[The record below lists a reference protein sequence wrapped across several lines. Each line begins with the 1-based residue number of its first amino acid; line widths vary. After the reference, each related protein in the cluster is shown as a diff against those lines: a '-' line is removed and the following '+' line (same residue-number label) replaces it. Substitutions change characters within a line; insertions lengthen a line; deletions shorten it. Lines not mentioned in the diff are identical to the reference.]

1 MERDPDITT
10 MKTVSLGN
18 GLGSLRSD
26 ATSSMPIA
34 SGNAEP
40 VYGEAPVQSDYTNP
54 NPNSGPSADA
64 SLFSGGIPMDP
75 FSGDPFLGRMVGNCQ
90 ILEKINEGGSAL
102 IYRAHNLSFN
112 LDRVI
117 KILRPTLSD
126 DEENFERF
134 KQEAQFTARL
144 DHPNILRV
152 FDTGEIGRQFYIE
165 MEFVEGQSLRAFMS
179 AHLRIRE
186 ADILGIV
193 SQIAGALDYAHNV
206 QIKSAEGD
214 LIRGILHRDIKPE
227 NIMVTA
233 NGLVKLMDFGAAKAL
248 SMNTRTMQGTV
259 VGTPHYMSPEQIN
272 GEPLDAR
279 SDFFSLGVLLY
290 ELCTGHRPFDA
301 ENLAALLWKIDAC
314 KYERVRKLRPA
325 ISPMTEELVDKL
337 LSKDPDHRPRSAAEI
352 QETLQTNL
360 QAFRAWGS
368 GRTMRIPFSIRRA
381 YPTIALIASLA
392 ALSLSGFTFWRGYR
406 LLRSGP
412 QLQSYFASLL
422 GKGMDAEMA
431 KDYPTALATY
441 ELIPGPEKGGDRL
454 TYLEAQL
461 RMAAI
466 YFRHKDQLTKARSA
480 LEQLRR
486 DYDDPAI
493 DAYLGQLYYT
503 QALYLEAKERLEAF
517 FNSNKPTVLRNSAYF
532 NPHEFQR
539 DAIYAYANALDAQY
553 TYIDQKQE
561 LLDAAMTAWDRFTRF
576 SDCASE
582 TDDKRC
588 RYAEKRESE
597 LAALRKK

>member
-10 MKTVSLGN
+10 MKTVPLGH
-18 GLGSLRSD
+18 GLAPTD
-26 ATSSMPIA
+26 AV
-34 SGNAEP
+34 GNPGYQDTQEQPA
-40 VYGEAPVQSDYTNP
+40 YSEANANP
-54 NPNSGPSADA
+54 PSADA
-64 SLFSGGIPMDP
+64 SLFAGGIPMDP

-102 IYRAHNLSFN
+102 IYRAHNLTFN

-117 KILRPTLSD
+117 KILRPTLSE

-165 MEFVEGQSLRAFMS
+165 MEFVEGQSLRAYMS

-227 NIMVTA
+227 NIMVTTG
-233 NGLVKLMDFGAAKAL
+233 GLVKLMDFGAAKAL

-337 LSKDPDHRPRSAAEI
+337 LSKDQDHRPRSAAEI

-368 GRTMRIPFSIRRA
+368 GRRMRIPFSIRRV
-381 YPTIALIASLA
+381 YPTIALIASLI
-392 ALSLSGFTFWRGYR
+392 ALTLSGLTFWRSYR
-406 LLRSGP
+406 LLNSAP
-412 QLQSYFASLL
+412 QLQSYFSSLL
-422 GKGMDAEMA
+422 GKGMDAEMG

-466 YFRHKDQLTKARSA
+466 YFRHKDQLTKARSV

-517 FNSNKPTVLRNSAYF
+517 FNSSKPTVLRNSAYF
-532 NPHEFQR
+532 NPHDFQR
-539 DAIYAYANALDAQY
+539 DALYAYANALDAQY

-588 RYAEKRESE
+588 RYSEKRESE